1 MWATAFFDEQRL
13 DGSEMTKRV
22 KVSAVAG
29 VRLNERELAILKRI
43 ADGDGTHVLSING
56 LARDF
61 LCSEGTIRNS
71 IHSLEGKE
79 LVSVRARYLRNGG
92 QLENEYEL
100 TSEGERVVKV
110 DSELD

>member
-1 MWATAFFDEQRL
+1 
-13 DGSEMTKRV
+13 MTKRA

-43 ADGDGTHVLSING
+43 ADGDGTRILSING
-56 LARDF
+56 LAHDF

-71 IHSLEGKE
+71 IHSLEGKN

-110 DSELD
+110 DSGLD

>member
-1 MWATAFFDEQRL
+1 
-13 DGSEMTKRV
+13 MTKRA

-29 VRLNERELAILKRI
+29 VRLNERELAIIKRI
-43 ADGDGTHVLSING
+43 ADGVGTRILSING
-56 LARDF
+56 LAYDF

-71 IHSLEGKE
+71 IHSLEGKN

-110 DSELD
+110 DSGLD